1 MKKQPAKRQKPR
13 QPQETAA
20 TVKQVRDQQHT
31 GSHGRPEEGGSDR
44 FGATRAGAEN
54 FEPKRR

>member
-1 MKKQPAKRQKPR
+1 MRKPPAKSHKPHE
-13 QPQETAA
+13 PQETAE

-54 FEPKRR
+54 VEPKRR

>member
-1 MKKQPAKRQKPR
+1 MRKPPAKSHKPHE
-13 QPQETAA
+13 PQETAE

-54 FEPKRR
+54 VEPTRR

>member
-1 MKKQPAKRQKPR
+1 MKKPPAKSQKP
-13 QPQETAA
+13 QEPQETAE
-20 TVKQVRDQQHT
+20 TVKQLRDQQRT

-54 FEPKRR
+54 VEPKRR

>member
-1 MKKQPAKRQKPR
+1 MSKPPGKRHKPHK
-13 QPQETAA
+13 PEDAAETA
-20 TVKQVRDQQHT
+20 KQVRDQQHT

-54 FEPKRR
+54 VEPKRR